1 MYWINGRH
9 RTDREICAGQ
19 NPAYRDT
26 VFFLYHYTNY
36 REKQF
41 PPKSYTIK
49 VATSNIIDFFK
60 IGIWRDFSKKPK
72 HIRYAVVM
80 LRMLILAIERF
91 TTKRII
97 DSAAALT
104 YSTLLAIVPILAV
117 VFAIARGFGYNKYIE
132 QWFRD
137 VLSSQ
142 PQAADT
148 IVGFVNSYLIHTQS
162 GIILGIGLLVMLW
175 TVTILIRNI
184 ELAFNKIWQ
193 VKKPRSLFR
202 TVTDYMGMFIL
213 APIIIVF
220 TSGISIFVATL
231 TSGTDGLEV
240 LAPMVRRLWEFTPY
254 VLMSAIFIALY
265 VFMPNTRVKI
275 RCAIGPGI
283 LAGVAM
289 QGLQLVYIHSQIWMS
304 SYNAIYGSFAALPLF
319 MLWIQISWNICL
331 FGAELCYTSQNMEE
345 FAFRTE
351 TYEISPRYRIMMA
364 MMIMSIICK
373 RFEKGEKPY
382 TALELKL
389 LTNIPIRI
397 TQQLLYELMDMHF
410 VSEITSDEKGEESVY
425 QPAEDL
431 SRLTVGLLI
440 DRYETTGK
448 WELSLNMEGLSRE
461 KWNEA
466 IANHA
471 NYLKT
476 QKNILLKDL

>member
-1 MYWINGRH
+1 M
-9 RTDREICAGQ
+9 
-19 NPAYRDT
+19 
-26 VFFLYHYTNY
+26 
-36 REKQF
+36 
-41 PPKSYTIK
+41 
-49 VATSNIIDFFK
+49 NIRKTIDFFK
-60 IGIWRDFSKKPK
+60 YGIWKDFSRKPR
-72 HIRYAVVM
+72 HTRFAVAT

-117 VFAIARGFGYNKYIE
+117 VFAIARGFGFNKYIE
-132 QWFRD
+132 EWFRG

-162 GIILGIGLLVMLW
+162 GIILGIGLVFMLW

-184 ELAFNKIWQ
+184 ELAFNRIWQ
-193 VKKPRSLFR
+193 VKKPRSFFR

-213 APIIIVF
+213 APIIIVV
-220 TSGISIFVATL
+220 TSGVSIFVVSFANETEGFEL
-231 TSGTDGLEV
+231 
-240 LAPMVRRLWEFTPY
+240 LAPMVRRLWDLTPY
-254 VLMSAIFIALY
+254 VLMSAVFIALY
-265 VFMPNTRVKI
+265 VFMPNTKVKL

-289 QGLQLVYIHSQIWMS
+289 QGLQLFYIHSQIWVS

-319 MLWIQISWNICL
+319 MLWVQISWNICL

-345 FAFRTE
+345 SAFRTE
-351 TYEISPRYRIMMA
+351 TYEISPRYRL
-364 MMIMSIICK
+364 IMSMMLMSHICR

-389 LTNIPIRI
+389 KTNIPIRVA
-397 TQQLLYELMDMHF
+397 QELLYELTSMHM
-410 VSEITSDEKGEESVY
+410 VSEVTSDEKGEESVY

-431 SRLTVGLLI
+431 ARLSVGLLI
-440 DRYETTGK
+440 ERYESAGK
-448 WELSLNMEGLSRE
+448 WEISLNLKDADHG
-461 KWNEA
+461 KWNA
-466 IANHA
+466 TIANHA
-471 NYLKT
+471 RYIEA
-476 QKNILLKDL
+476 QKSILLKDL